1 MKEDKIDTIVET
13 LENHEKAWS
22 FQDTAIK
29 RQEDFT
35 SVLFARMRD
44 IEYGIKLTWIVC
56 FVNVLFSVGIALK
69 ICGVF

>member
-1 MKEDKIDTIVET
+1 MQED
-13 LENHEKAWS
+13 NN
-22 FQDTAIK
+22 AINC
-29 RQEDFT
+29 QEDFT

-44 IEYGIKLTWIVC
+44 VECGIKLTWIVC